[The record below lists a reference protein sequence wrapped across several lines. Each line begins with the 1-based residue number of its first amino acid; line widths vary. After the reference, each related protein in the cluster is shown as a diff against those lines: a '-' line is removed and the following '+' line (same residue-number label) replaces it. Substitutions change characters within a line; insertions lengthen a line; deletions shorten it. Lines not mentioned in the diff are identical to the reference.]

1 MKEKLSDWFS
11 EHKAPILIAL
21 AVVVVLAIV
30 VTVVLVTVK
39 NKGETADST
48 VPAAAQTATGVLTTQ
63 EPTTLAPATV
73 PTTKA
78 PTTAAKT
85 TAAQNVPEEA
95 MVIKDSNK
103 TVYYPKSLSSSE
115 RKYPVI
121 VWANGTGC
129 ATSTYDSLLKI
140 FAEAGYI
147 VVADDSVMTAD
158 GTEQRDSIDYILD
171 EAKRSGSKFYQKVDT
186 SKIGAVGHSQGG
198 RSAVNAAQKD
208 SRIVCVLSIAGAS
221 NAEEAGG
228 LSTPIFFMTGTN
240 DMVVASSMWV
250 EPSYN
255 AVTGK
260 AVYASLKNGVHTTCM
275 TNPTKISGYA
285 VDWFD
290 AYLKGDSSA
299 KKEFAAG
306 AALSKDSAWQDFACK
321 N

>member
-1 MKEKLSDWFS
+1 MKEKLSDWFG
-11 EHKAPILIAL
+11 EHKTPILIAL

-39 NKGETADST
+39 SKGETADST

-78 PTTAAKT
+78 PTTAVKT

-208 SRIVCVLSIAGAS
+208 SRIVCAFHCGGEQCRGSRRAF
-221 NAEEAGG
+221 NADFLYDRHKRPGG
-228 LSTPIFFMTGTN
+228 R
-240 DMVVASSMWV
+240 VVEVGSALLQRGFGQSGLRFV
-250 EPSYN
+250 EKRRAHHLYDKPN
-255 AVTGK
+255 QNFRLCGRLV
-260 AVYASLKNGVHTTCM
+260 
-275 TNPTKISGYA
+275 
-285 VDWFD
+285 
-290 AYLKGDSSA
+290 
-299 KKEFAAG
+299 
-306 AALSKDSAWQDFACK
+306 
-321 N
+321 

>member
-1 MKEKLSDWFS
+1 MKEKLSDWFG
-11 EHKAPILIAL
+11 EHKTPILIAL

-39 NKGETADST
+39 SKGETADST

-73 PTTKA
+73 PTTKV
-78 PTTAAKT
+78 PT

-186 SKIGAVGHSQGG
+186 SKIGAAGHSQGG

-208 SRIVCVLSIAGAS
+208 SRIRCVLSIAGAS

-228 LSTPIFFMTGTN
+228 LSTPIFFMTGTS
-240 DMVVASSMWV
+240 DLVVVSSRWV
-250 EPSYN
+250 QPSYN
-255 AVTGK
+255 AVSGK

-290 AYLKGDSSA
+290 AYLIKGDSSA

-306 AALSKDSAWQDFACK
+306 GALSKDSAWQDFACK

>member
-1 MKEKLSDWFS
+1 MKAKLSDWFS

-63 EPTTLAPATV
+63 ELTTLAPATV

-78 PTTAAKT
+78 PTTGVKT

-95 MVIKDSNK
+95 TVIKDSNK

-140 FAEAGYI
+140 FAESGYS
-147 VVADDSVMTAD
+147 VVAVVSVLTGA
-158 GTEQRDSIDYILD
+158 GPEPRESIDYFLD
-171 EAKRSGSKFYQKVDT
+171 EAKRSGGKF
-186 SKIGAVGHSQGG
+186 
-198 RSAVNAAQKD
+198 
-208 SRIVCVLSIAGAS
+208 
-221 NAEEAGG
+221 
-228 LSTPIFFMTGTN
+228 
-240 DMVVASSMWV
+240 
-250 EPSYN
+250 
-255 AVTGK
+255 
-260 AVYASLKNGVHTTCM
+260 
-275 TNPTKISGYA
+275 
-285 VDWFD
+285 
-290 AYLKGDSSA
+290 
-299 KKEFAAG
+299 
-306 AALSKDSAWQDFACK
+306 
-321 N
+321 